1 MILGSILLN
10 FVSQFLTRVYVG
22 QGFYAGKQPTVKF
35 HMNSWKKLRD
45 KAQDNP
51 LTMLTELYT

>member
-10 FVSQFLTRVYVG
+10 FVSQFLAGVYVG
-22 QGFYAGKQPTVKF
+22 QGFDSGKQPSVKF

-51 LTMLTELYT
+51 LTRLTELYT